1 MHEQSR
7 LSLSLSL
14 SLFRVGVRRVRPEH
28 GSKTRRATFLF
39 VVLLARVN
47 PQTSG
52 DDECARAQERER
64 EREKMYVCVRVCV
77 CVLLAAAAASARL
90 RFSMREPGG
99 AYVPHNATPARH
111 PRSLGAQGGAGA
123 GGERERERE
132 REKTFV
138 KVATLAGN
146 FE

>member
-1 MHEQSR
+1 MSR
-7 LSLSLSL
+7 VVSPSPSLSLSFALAFGVYDRNTAVKHGARL
-14 SLFRVGVRRVRPEH
+14 SFSL
-28 GSKTRRATFLF
+28 SYWRALTHKR
-39 VVLLARVN
+39 AAMTN
-47 PQTSG
+47 
-52 DDECARAQERER
+52 ARAHKRER

-123 GGERERERE
+123 GGKRERE